1 MCVALVGY
9 ADMSDSYASA
19 KDGLQPAAG
28 KEAPAAPA
36 GDAAKPAPAEKAP
49 EKKVERAAAK
59 SSGAKREAHA
69 AHKKSE
75 KKPAAAAHKGDK
87 GKKAAAPK
95 AERKPA
101 APAEK
106 SETKAA
112 SPSEPAEKPAAAV
125 PAGAET
131 KAQPAA
137 EQKSAAQ
144 AAPAEEKKSG
154 WWPFKGGD
162 KAAEQKAAQA
172 QAEAQARAA
181 AAAKAAP
188 PAEAKKPEPKPIS
201 KAWLD
206 DNEKRLRTAV
216 AGSKF
221 AVERRGDLLVVVAPA
236 DAAFNHDRPN
246 MLLPASLGPLSKM
259 AKQVEGDAQ
268 SAVLVLGHGDG
279 DGNAEA
285 DRKLSQ
291 ERAQSVAAIFRMS
304 GLKSDRLMLRGMGAD
319 KPLVGNDNA
328 KGRAQN
334 RRVEIILTQRDS
346 LPALMAQNS
355 H

>member
-36 GDAAKPAPAEKAP
+36 GDAAKLAPAEKAS

-279 DGNAEA
+279 NAEA